1 MAGFDLAALKDRA
14 SDLNAGFTK
23 GQKALMIGATVA
35 VIVGVFAFTRM
46 AGQEDYATLYADMEP
61 SDAAAVTERLDSD
74 GTPYELTDGG
84 TTVKV
89 PRDVLYETRLQLSAD
104 GIAAGSQDGWSILD
118 DQGITASEFSQRVG
132 YQRALEGELARTI
145 RSIDGVEAATVHLA
159 LPKDTAFALDDTEA
173 SASVLV
179 TTMPGVEIDTVQ
191 VQAIVNLVA
200 SSVDKLDPAD
210 VTVADSS
217 GMVLAAP
224 GQRSLDAVG
233 TDVNMRQAAAF
244 EQQVQNELTTMLT
257 SVIGPN
263 NAVVRV
269 TAELD
274 FDEASLTRETYDNP
288 VTDPAGEPLPI
299 QESERT
305 ETYTGEAGQTAGI
318 LGPEG
323 EATQG
328 GGGAGTEY
336 ELDESNRTNAVN
348 REVESIERAPGN
360 IERMSV
366 AVILDED
373 STSPEMVDQI
383 EAIISAGADIR
394 ADRGDSL
401 AVTRM
406 PFDTS
411 VTDDIADEM
420 EAADAA
426 AADAARN
433 ELYRTIALGVIVAL
447 VLLVAW
453 WKMRR
458 AAKRRAALRAELAP
472 RQIAQAVPAGL
483 TVGEATGYID
493 ATDSADGA
501 LSAARERA
509 ELDRLDELVAS
520 TPAPSNASMKVA
532 TEVADMIDNQP
543 EEVAQLLRSWL
554 GDRRAGAR

>member
-1 MAGFDLAALKDRA
+1 MAGFDLGALKERA

-23 GQKALMIGATVA
+23 GQKALMVGATAA
-35 VIVGVFAFTRM
+35 VVVGIFAFTRM
-46 AGQEDYATLYADMEP
+46 AGGEEYVTLYADMEP
-61 SDAAAVTERLDSD
+61 ADAAAVTESLDSD
-74 GTPYELTDGG
+74 GIPYELTDGG
-84 TTVKV
+84 TTVEV

-118 DQGITASEFSQRVG
+118 EQGITASEFSQRVG

-145 RSIDGVEAATVHLA
+145 RSIEGVEAATVHLA

-179 TTMPGVEIDTVQ
+179 TTLPGVEVETVQ

-200 SSVDKLDPAD
+200 SSVDKLEPED

-233 TDVNMRQAAAF
+233 TDVNMRQATAF
-244 EQQVQNELTTMLT
+244 EDQVREELTTMLA
-257 SVIGPN
+257 SVVGPN

-269 TAELD
+269 TAD
-274 FDEASLTRETYDNP
+274 MNFDESSLTSETYSNP
-288 VTDPAGEPLPI
+288 VTDPAGDPVPL

-305 ETYTGEAGQTAGI
+305 ETYTGEGGQTAGI
-318 LGPEG
+318 LGPEA
-323 EATQG
+323 EATAAG
-328 GGGAGTEY
+328 TGAGTEY
-336 ELDESNRTNAVN
+336 NLDEAERTNAVN
-348 REVESIERAPGN
+348 REVESIERAPGT

-373 STSPEMVDQI
+373 ATTPEMVGQI
-383 EAIISAGADIR
+383 EAIVAAGADIR
-394 ADRGDSL
+394 TDRGDSL
-401 AVTRM
+401 AVSRL

-411 VTDDIADEM
+411 LSDTLADEVL
-420 EAADAA
+420 AADAA
-426 AADAARN
+426 ADAAAKSD
-433 ELYRTIALGVIVAL
+433 LYRTIALGVIVAI

-453 WKMRR
+453 WKARR
-458 AAKRRAALRAELAP
+458 AAKRRATLRAELAP
-472 RQIAQAVPAGL
+472 RAIPAGL
-483 TVGEATGYID
+483 TVGQATNIID
-493 ATDSADGA
+493 ATDGAADMA
-501 LSAARERA
+501 Q
-509 ELDRLDELVAS
+509 LDRLDELVAAAP
-520 TPAPSNASMKVA
+520 PAISPAAQVA